1 MTGLYVHIPFCV
13 SKCAYCDFYS
23 VAGRLDLVP
32 SYLDAVLAEARR
44 HAGLS
49 FETLYLG
56 GGTPSLL
63 EAGGLRRLM
72 EGLGRSL
79 DLSRVT
85 EATIEVNP
93 ESASEDCLRMALELG
108 FRRVSIGVQ
117 SLSDAELRSVGRA
130 HSAGQAAQAVSRAVE
145 LGFADVSADAMVGLP
160 GQGSAPAMAE
170 GGGEA
175 PGSLEPTLRT
185 LVSLGVS
192 HISLYCLSV
201 EPGTPLALQLR
212 GGLPSED
219 EQADLFEG
227 ARGLLQDLG
236 FVHYEISNFCRPGRE
251 CRHNVNYWR
260 GGEYLGLGP
269 SGASHLGGRR
279 WKNPAD
285 LDAYLRHPGA
295 ATEDVEELGPGEKA
309 AEEAM
314 LRLRL
319 LGEGLAADEMVERF
333 GPEAMKGVLSRL
345 DALTADGLLVRDGS
359 RYRLPP
365 GRVLT
370 CNPILARVLA

>member
-1 MTGLYVHIPFCV
+1 MKGLYVHVPFCV

-23 VAGRLDLVP
+23 VAGRLDLIP

-63 EAGGLRRLM
+63 EAGGLRQLM
-72 EGLGRSL
+72 EGLGRSF

-93 ESASEDCLRMALELG
+93 ESASGECLRAALETG

-130 HSAGQAAQAVSRAVE
+130 HNALQAAEAVSRAAE
-145 LGFADVSADAMVGLP
+145 LGFGDVSADAMVGLP
-160 GQGSAPAMAE
+160 GQRSVG
-170 GGGEA
+170 
-175 PGSLEPTLRT
+175 PTLQR

-192 HISLYCLSV
+192 HVSLYCLSL
-201 EPGTPLALQLR
+201 EPGTPLALHPP

-227 ARGLLQDLG
+227 ARAWLEDLG

-279 WKNPAD
+279 WRNPAD
-285 LDAYLRHPGA
+285 LDAYLGHPGGA
-295 ATEDVEELGPGEKA
+295 VEEMEELGPGEKA

-319 LGEGLAADEMVERF
+319 LCEGLAADDMVERF
-333 GPEAMKGVLSRL
+333 GPEAMKGVLARL